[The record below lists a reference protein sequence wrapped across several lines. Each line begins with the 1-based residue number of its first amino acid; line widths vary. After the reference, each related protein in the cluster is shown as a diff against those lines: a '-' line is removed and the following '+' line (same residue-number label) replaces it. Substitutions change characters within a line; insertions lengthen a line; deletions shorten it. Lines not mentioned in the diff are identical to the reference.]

1 MVARFGPKTGR
12 KGSAKTEVQALW
24 RGDDHKK
31 NTLKIENMICST
43 LRAQVGKTAW
53 EAWVL
58 ETPLEDIKTEVE
70 RVALMVK
77 SSQS

>member
-1 MVARFGPKTGR
+1 MPDLDQKQVGKVLQRLKCKHSG
-12 KGSAKTEVQALW
+12 EVMIT
-24 RGDDHKK
+24 KK